1 MVQFE
6 TVWPLVLF
14 KGQKTTKPTN
24 GALLQKILTLHH
36 PRIICFF
43 FSFFFFVLHTM
54 GLLYEADSRVWLVC
68 VFLFLLFFLEKKKQK
83 TKRLAA
89 TGMHWTSAEKDSSP
103 WMHRRWLNQQSK
115 AWKEEEGEEG
125 GRKKGRRWWCLW
137 ELSLPTVQLIE
148 IGLGFCFQASA
159 SSCSIC
165 VAYSAFGKENKK
177 KKKKNKN

>member
-1 MVQFE
+1 MF
-6 TVWPLVLF
+6 L
-14 KGQKTTKPTN
+14 
-24 GALLQKILTLHH
+24 
-36 PRIICFF
+36 FF
-43 FSFFFFVLHTM
+43 FFFFCFTYNGSPLWSRLESLVGLCLFVSSFFF
-54 GLLYEADSRVWLVC
+54 R
-68 VFLFLLFFLEKKKQK
+68 KKKQK